1 MIFVKKSFLF
11 LIFFLFFG
19 NFCGGFIEFVWALPD
34 DTCEVSF
41 KRFEQKIFEYFSLEE
56 AISFQEVDDG
66 ISKSFGDLLKR
77 FRLFDLVSHG
87 LYGQLEMTNIWGSKN
102 LLFSE
107 DDIPL
112 KGEDLYIPRSNEF
125 DLNSFP
131 TNNIDTLKI
140 IEGGVANI
148 FCNRAGIG
156 CIKIK
161 GKDYEEGKPYSKA
174 WFQRGSDHYRHT
186 RIELGRGIFSLGK
199 VYLTGEFRK
208 YGGNLP
214 NSDIDSRYFTCKSSF
229 RLKNNLKLNFDALH
243 YNTDVG
249 IPNPDEDLISRKEQS
264 DWRLNLRTFFQPK
277 ENHLF
282 TIDLFYSP
290 KIQKLKNIRSLKKE
304 QKKEKSFS
312 FKVSQESDFSAHH
325 FLFTG
330 YLGKEKLKQSSFHS
344 AWEGYF
350 SGADLFRVHP
360 KVNFLM
366 FLKYHKL
373 EDFRKRFQALGGLS
387 YSPTFNLTLFGT
399 AGKFYR
405 FPSLFDLYSTSEEE
419 NYSNFEKL
427 DELNIEKIVQR
438 KNLKEQSSSEFNFGA
453 KWVKDNY
460 KVKLGFVQTEIED
473 DILWI
478 GQSPENFDR
487 EISGFYLSSSFIP
500 HPDFSFFASYSYK
513 DVKYKENGKEY
524 FFPSIP
530 ISSAFSF
537 IQYKKEFLKKEIE
550 LKLRVEGEYLSERYL
565 DYQELDKVSD
575 VFIVN
580 SKITVTLLDLHLYGV
595 VNNIT
600 DQEYKL
606 KGEYFMPQREILLG
620 FFWEFWD

>member
-19 NFCGGFIEFVWALPD
+19 NFCEGFIEFVWALPG
-34 DTCEVSF
+34 DTCKVSF

-56 AISFQEVDDG
+56 AISFQEIDDG
-66 ISKSFGDLLKR
+66 ISKSLGDLLKR
-77 FRLFDLVSHG
+77 FKLVDLVSYG
-87 LYGQLEMTNIWGSKN
+87 IYGQPEVANIWGSKD
-102 LLFSE
+102 LLFLQ
-107 DDIPL
+107 DGVPL
-112 KGEDLYIPRSNEF
+112 EGEELYIPRSNEF

-148 FCNRAGIG
+148 FCNRVGIG

-161 GKDYEEGKPYSKA
+161 GKGYEEGKPYSKA
-174 WFQRGSDHYRHT
+174 WFQKGSDHYRHT

-199 VYLTGEFRK
+199 IYLTGEFRK
-208 YGGNLP
+208 YGGKEP
-214 NSDIDSRYFTCKSSF
+214 NSDIDSRYFTCKTSF

-243 YNTDVG
+243 YNTEMG
-249 IPNPDEDLISRKEQS
+249 IPNLDESQRARKDQS
-264 DWRLNLRTFFQPK
+264 DWRLNLKTSYRPK

-290 KIQKLKNIRSLKKE
+290 KNQKIKNLKSLKKE
-304 QKKEKSFS
+304 QKEEKSFS
-312 FKVSQESDFSAHH
+312 FKVSQESDFGAHH
-325 FLFTG
+325 FLFTA
-330 YLGKEKLKQSSFHS
+330 YLGKETLKQNSTHS

-350 SGADLFRVHP
+350 SVADLFRVHP
-360 KVNFLM
+360 KILFLL

-373 EDFRKRFQALGGLS
+373 EDFRKRFQALSGLS
-387 YSPTFNLTLFGT
+387 YSVTSDLTLFGT

-405 FPSLFDLYSTSEEE
+405 FPSLFDLYPSSEEQ
-419 NYSNFEKL
+419 
-427 DELNIEKIVQR
+427 IVER
-438 KNLKEQSSSEFNFGA
+438 RNLREQSFLEFNFGA
-453 KWVKDNY
+453 KWIKNDY
-460 KVKLGFVQTEIED
+460 KVKLGFVQTEIKD

-487 EISGFYLSSSFIP
+487 EISGCYLSLSFIP

-524 FFPSIP
+524 FFPSVP

-550 LKLRVEGEYLSERYL
+550 IKLRLEGEYLSERYL
-565 DYQELDKVSD
+565 DYQELDEVSD